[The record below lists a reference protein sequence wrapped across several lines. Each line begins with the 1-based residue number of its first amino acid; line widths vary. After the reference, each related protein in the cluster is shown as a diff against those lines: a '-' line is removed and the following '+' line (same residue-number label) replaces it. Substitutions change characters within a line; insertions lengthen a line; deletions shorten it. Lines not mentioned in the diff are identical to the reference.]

1 MDSSFSNY
9 FTNVSQPI
17 DIRGQ
22 SAGLVEIIV
31 NDCIFDGEGS
41 GSGAY
46 VGVSS
51 GVVTITDSI
60 FKNTY
65 FAALIWKYFSSEIS
79 AIVDAVED
87 ESSE

>member
-31 NDCIFDGEGS
+31 NDCIVDGGGS

-65 FAALIWKYFSSEIS
+65 FAATVSSTAPRASNI
-79 AIVDAVED
+79 IRTLLRFHVC
-87 ESSE
+87 